1 MLLIFFQNLTQS
13 SEKIEN
19 LFREQEEFLK
29 EDKKYKVNNDIK
41 KEIETKIIKIMKCL
55 QKKTIIFII
64 FNF

>member
-29 EDKKYKVNNDIK
+29 EDKKYKVKNDIK
-41 KEIETKIIKIMKCL
+41 ETVENKIINIMKCL